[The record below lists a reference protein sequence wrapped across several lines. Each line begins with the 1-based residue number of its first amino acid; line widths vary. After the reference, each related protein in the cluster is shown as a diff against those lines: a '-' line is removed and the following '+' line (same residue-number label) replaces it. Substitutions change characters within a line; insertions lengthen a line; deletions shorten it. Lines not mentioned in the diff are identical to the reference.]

1 MAEAESI
8 LSLSGVTKRYG
19 AFHAVDAVSLDIRK
33 GEIFSLLGPSGCGKT
48 TTLRLIAGLE
58 QPDAGRIQLAGRT
71 LADADVFVPA
81 QSRNMGMVFQS
92 YAIWPH
98 LTVFETVA
106 YPLTVRKRPKAEIA
120 TRVAEVLRL
129 VGLKG
134 LEDRPTPM
142 LSGGQQQRVALARAL
157 VYEPDV
163 LLLDEP
169 FSNLDVHL
177 REQMRLEVKLL
188 QRRIGVTVV
197 LVTHDQQESL
207 SVSDRIAVMNR
218 GRIEQIGTPAELYET
233 PQTPFV
239 RDFVGTAL
247 KLPGKLIDAARG
259 EAELVGGARVSGRL
273 HGALKSGD
281 EVLVVARPESVS
293 VTEAAGLEAEIHAA
307 LYMGE
312 RYDCVLTIDGVEV
325 RASLPRVPGAA
336 PYKEG
341 QRIRLTLPHE
351 GVSIWPAR

>member
-1 MAEAESI
+1 MADFLTLTDVSKTF
-8 LSLSGVTKRYG
+8 GDVR
-19 AFHAVDAVSLDIRK
+19 AVDEVSLEIRK

-58 QPDAGRIQLAGRT
+58 QPDAGGIALAGRR
-71 LADADVFVPA
+71 LADDGVFVPA
-81 QSRNMGMVFQS
+81 QGRNMGMVFQS

-98 LTVFETVA
+98 LTVGETVA
-106 YPLTVRKRPKAEIA
+106 YPLTVRKRAKAEIA
-120 TRVAEVLRL
+120 TRVRDVLKL
-129 VGLKG
+129 VGLGG

-207 SVSDRIAVMNR
+207 SLSDRIAVMNE
-218 GRIEQIGTPAELYET
+218 GFVEQIGTPSELYET

-239 RDFVGTAL
+239 RDFIGAAL
-247 KLPGKLIDAARG
+247 KLPGKLVEAFRG
-259 EAELVGGARVSGRL
+259 EVQLAGGAHIFGRPQ
-273 HGALKSGD
+273 G
-281 EVLVVARPESVS
+281 VLEPGRDVLAVARPESIKV
-293 VTEAAGLEAEIHAA
+293 EDDGPIAAEIHAA
-307 LYMGE
+307 LYMGDH
-312 RYDCVLTIDGVEV
+312 YDCVLRIDGAEV
-325 RASLPRVPGAA
+325 RVLLPRVPGAA
-336 PYKEG
+336 PYHEG
-341 QRIRLTLPHE
+341 QKIRLAIPPE
-351 GVSIWPAR
+351 GVAIWPAR